1 MIAIS
6 MDFRLSQQVRIAC
19 VSVSDFHLQL
29 AIRQLPANFDRPIAL
44 VDRNDSRSTVWA
56 VDQRAS
62 KKGIFPGLR
71 YVNAVAL
78 CPELHAVSPHPQEID
93 LVHQRL
99 IRHLLLFSPEIEPIP
114 ELPGTYYLDIS
125 GMSRLEPDLN
135 AWAQRLRDALF
146 EKEQLKANITIGFT
160 RFGVLF
166 AIHTNRPITVFKSIS
181 EELDTVFLM
190 PLTKLN
196 LPSKPIK
203 ELNKLR
209 IRTVGELRSLPAW
222 EVRARFSEELYE
234 LIRKA
239 KSTDGKVRGIRLPK
253 NYTAS
258 IELDY
263 VESNVE
269 QILKIIQ
276 RIWTPLLEKMND
288 LLQGVREIHI
298 RMKKDIS
305 GFCQT
310 RLKTSEPTLNELTLV
325 DLLRLRLDSMKLRDG
340 VTEIAIQL
348 IPGPLPDPQQG
359 LYQHITKSEH
369 DLRAANRALARVRA
383 EFGANQILIAK
394 CEDSHLPEESYQWK
408 PLDSLREHAPQPQTY
423 VSIIRR
429 AFDYPMPI
437 ATPRRALLQH
447 VFGPYPISGFWWR
460 KTMIHRDDYFV
471 ENQVGSVEW
480 IFYDHVSRQ
489 WYARGFIQ

>member
-1 MIAIS
+1 
-6 MDFRLSQQVRIAC
+6 MDSRLSQQVRIAC

-29 AIRQLPANFDRPIAL
+29 AVRRLPANFDRPVAL

-93 LVHQRL
+93 LLHQRL
-99 IRHLLLFSPEIEPIP
+99 IRHLLLFSPEIEPVS
-114 ELPGTYYLDIS
+114 ELPGAYYLDVS
-125 GMSRLEPDLN
+125 GMNRLEPDLN

-146 EKEQLKANITIGFT
+146 EKEQLKADIAIGFT
-160 RFGVLF
+160 RFGVLA
-166 AIHTNRPITVFKSIS
+166 AIHVNSPITVFDSIS
-181 EELDTVFLM
+181 KELDTAFLM

-203 ELNKLR
+203 ELSKLR
-209 IRTVGELRSLPAW
+209 IRTVGELRSLPEW

-234 LIRKA
+234 LIRKT

-253 NYTAS
+253 HYTAS
-258 IELDY
+258 ADLDY
-263 VESNVE
+263 AESNVE
-269 QILKIIQ
+269 QMLKIIQ
-276 RIWTPLLEKMND
+276 RTWTPLLEKMD
-288 LLQGVREIHI
+288 ELSQGVGEIHV
-298 RMKKDIS
+298 RMKNDIH
-305 GFCQT
+305 GFCRAQ
-310 RLKTSEPTLNELTLV
+310 LKTSEPTLNELILV
-325 DLLRLRLDSMKLRDG
+325 DLLRLRLDSMKLQEG
-340 VTEIAIQL
+340 ITQIAIRL

-359 LYQHITKSEH
+359 LYQYFTKSEH
-369 DLRAANRALARVRA
+369 NLRAANRALARVRA
-383 EFGANQILIAK
+383 EFGADQVLIAK
-394 CEDSHLPEESYQWK
+394 CQDSHLSEESYQWK
-408 PLDSLREHAPQPQTY
+408 PLDSLREHAPQPQRHA
-423 VSIIRR
+423 SIIRR
-429 AFDYPMPI
+429 ALDRPMRI

-460 KTMIHRDDYFV
+460 KTLIRRDDYFV
-471 ENQVGSVEW
+471 ESQVGSVQW